1 MDSGA
6 GIRSGAPPALRC
18 SRGFTLSELMISMVL
33 GLFLVGGVLSVFLSG
48 METQRLNSATA
59 RMQESARFALEVL
72 RRDIRQAG
80 FYGCASGSV
89 LNNSLVGMGVVNNLA
104 PDGTGEHAFEDDFSE
119 AIRGFSSP
127 EVGGS
132 TWSPDWSLE
141 GAGSLIVNPLTPTL
155 ARQSSDIL
163 VLVNVEDQ
171 NVQVRRHPA
180 LPSASLLVTLPN
192 DLQPSDRVMVTDC
205 ERATIFQITAGNPDT
220 SGQVPHNTGWGV
232 PGNADPRLTR
242 DGRTYHGTDDGP
254 SKPPAQIMRIE
265 RVAYFLA
272 PSSIPGR
279 TALFRNDQEIAL
291 DVESLR
297 FEYGVAAAADPLRTI
312 TAWVPADQ
320 VVDGSGRTWTE
331 VMAVR
336 ATLMLSSGADD
347 NLSEVAN
354 TDGLGDDRRVYRTY
368 TVTVGIRNRLLISD
382 AI

>member
-1 MDSGA
+1 M
-6 GIRSGAPPALRC
+6 
-18 SRGFTLSELMISMVL
+18 
-33 GLFLVGGVLSVFLSG
+33 
-48 METQRLNSATA
+48 
-59 RMQESARFALEVL
+59 
-72 RRDIRQAG
+72 
-80 FYGCASGSV
+80 
-89 LNNSLVGMGVVNNLA
+89 
-104 PDGTGEHAFEDDFSE
+104 
-119 AIRGFSSP
+119 
-127 EVGGS
+127 
-132 TWSPDWSLE
+132 
-141 GAGSLIVNPLTPTL
+141 NPLTPTL